1 MPDSAAN
8 INKTVDFKE
17 ISPPIDTCKKFLIL
31 RMNTKEKNEKNMNSK
46 AFIKTNL
53 FGFFEDLMREKA

>member
-1 MPDSAAN
+1 
-8 INKTVDFKE
+8 
-17 ISPPIDTCKKFLIL
+17 
-31 RMNTKEKNEKNMNSK
+31 MNTKEKNEKNMNSK